1 MLKDIAI
8 TGDNAGDNRQIV
20 LEFPTLQDALQLWK
34 PWSDGQKRREITQL
48 LHQALT
54 GAGLSVEL
62 RVQGRPVARLGS
74 GELSGAAL
82 ALLG

>member
-8 TGDNAGDNRQIV
+8 TGGSKQIV

-34 PWSDGQKRREITQL
+34 PWAGGQKRREFTQM
-48 LHQALT
+48 LHEALS
-54 GAGLSVEL
+54 GAGVSLEV
-62 RVQGRPVARLGS
+62 RVQGKAVVKLGN
-74 GELSGAAL
+74 GELSGLAL

>member
-1 MLKDIAI
+1 MLKEIAI
-8 TGDNAGDNRQIV
+8 TGDNLGDSRQIV
-20 LEFPTLQDALQLWK
+20 LEFPTLHDALQLWK

-54 GAGLSVEL
+54 GAGLTLEL
-62 RVQGRPVARLGS
+62 RVQGRPVARLGT
-74 GELSGAAL
+74 GELSGVAL